1 MKKSLPIFI
10 FVLLFSLSINAQEST
25 AFSDTYPSD
34 GIIKTSF
41 FEANAG
47 LAFVPFPFPGVS
59 YLYGTTFVNKDDVI
73 FEYQI
78 GLALP
83 SLFTAKLGMGKRFDN
98 TDVVIGIRPFQLHF
112 YAQTSFNNNAT
123 NSWIASIEVGTQNE
137 ESLFSAAM
145 INVGYRWK
153 IDKD

>member
-1 MKKSLPIFI
+1 MKKQLLLSLIIACCFCG
-10 FVLLFSLSINAQEST
+10 SITAQE
-25 AFSDTYPSD
+25 FSDKRS
-34 GIIKTSF
+34 KTSF

-59 YLYGTTFVNKDDVI
+59 YLYGTTFVNKDDII

-83 SLFTAKLGMGKRFDN
+83 SVFTAKLGMGKRFDN
-98 TDVVIGIRPFQLHF
+98 TDVVIGIRPFPLHF
-112 YAQTSFNNNAT
+112 YAQTSFNNTAT
-123 NSWIASIEVGTQNE
+123 NSWIASIEVGTQRE

-153 IDKD
+153 LDKD